1 MTTPPTFERRDPTA
15 ETSHGATGRPA
26 RALGNG
32 QPVYVI
38 AEAGANHDRDLGK
51 ARALIDAAAEARVDA
66 VKFQVYTADGLYSRA
81 TPIFPGETRKPYE
94 VIREVEMPREWEPL
108 LQDHARRRGLDYFAT
123 PFDYEAVDA
132 QARLGVPFIKWA
144 SSEINDLPMLAHAAR
159 HGVPMILSTG
169 MCDLA
174 DIQAAIDAVRGA
186 GNQRIVLLHCSSL
199 YPTPF
204 DEVNLRA
211 MQTMATAFDL
221 PVGYSDHTP
230 GVAVCT
236 AAVALGACVI
246 EKHFTLDRAA
256 PGPDHHYALEPR
268 ELTAMV
274 AAIRA
279 IEASLGS
286 PIKTPS
292 PGERNKRSLSRRSII
307 AARDLRA
314 GEVLRREDVITK
326 RPGLGL
332 EPRLLDV
339 VVGRAVR
346 CDIAEG
352 TPLTWEML

>member
-1 MTTPPTFERRDPTA
+1 
-15 ETSHGATGRPA
+15 
-26 RALGNG
+26 
-32 QPVYVI
+32 VYVI

-51 ARALIDAAAEARVDA
+51 ALAMIDAAAEAGADA

-81 TPIFPGETRKPYE
+81 TPIFPGETRRPWE
-94 VIREVEMPREWEPL
+94 VIREVELPREWQPA
-108 LQDHARRRGLDYFAT
+108 LQTHARGRGLDYFAT
-123 PFDYEAVDA
+123 PFDYEAVDD
-132 QARLGVPFIKWA
+132 QARLGVPIFKWA
-144 SSEINDLPMLAHAAR
+144 SSEITDLPMLAHAAR
-159 HGVPMILSTG
+159 HGTQMILSTG

-174 DIQAAIDAVRGA
+174 DVQAAVDTVRAA

-204 DEVNLRA
+204 DQVNLRA
-211 MQTMATAFDL
+211 MQTLEAAFGL

-230 GVAVCT
+230 GIAVCT

-246 EKHFTLDRAA
+246 EKHFTLDRTAA
-256 PGPDHHYALEPR
+256 GPDHHYALEPR
-268 ELTAMV
+268 QLAEMV

-279 IEASLGS
+279 VEICLGS
-286 PIKTPS
+286 AIKAPS
-292 PGERNKRSLSRRSII
+292 AGERAKRQLSRRSII

-314 GEVLRREDVITK
+314 GEVLKRDDVVTK

-339 VVGRAVR
+339 VVGRTMR
-346 CDIAEG
+346 CDVASG

>member
-1 MTTPPTFERRDPTA
+1 MTFREL
-15 ETSHGATGRPA
+15 GRG
-26 RALGNG
+26 R
-32 QPVYVI
+32 PVYVI

-51 ARALIDAAAEARVDA
+51 ALSMIDAAADAGADA

-81 TPIFPGETRKPYE
+81 TPIFPGETRRPWE
-94 VIREVEMPREWEPL
+94 VIREVELPREWQPA
-108 LQDHARRRGLDYFAT
+108 LQAHARGRGLDYFAT
-123 PFDYEAVDA
+123 PFDYEAVDE
-132 QARLGVPFIKWA
+132 QARLGVPVFKWA
-144 SSEINDLPMLAHAAR
+144 SSEITDLPMLAHAAR
-159 HGVPMILSTG
+159 HGLPMILSTG

-174 DIQAAIDAVRGA
+174 DVQAAVDTVRAA

-199 YPTPF
+199 YPTPL
-204 DEVNLRA
+204 DQVNLRA
-211 MQTMATAFDL
+211 MQTIEAAFGL

-246 EKHFTLDRAA
+246 EKHFTLDRTA

-268 ELTAMV
+268 ELAEMV

-279 IEASLGS
+279 VEACLGS
-286 PIKTPS
+286 PIKAPS
-292 PGERNKRSLSRRSII
+292 AGERDKRTLSRRSII

-314 GEVLRREDVITK
+314 GEVLRREDLITK
-326 RPGLGL
+326 RPGSGL

-339 VVGRAVR
+339 VVGRTVR
-346 CDIAEG
+346 CDVVEG

>member
-1 MTTPPTFERRDPTA
+1 
-15 ETSHGATGRPA
+15 
-26 RALGNG
+26 
-32 QPVYVI
+32 
-38 AEAGANHDRDLGK
+38 
-51 ARALIDAAAEARVDA
+51 
-66 VKFQVYTADGLYSRA
+66 
-81 TPIFPGETRKPYE
+81 
-94 VIREVEMPREWEPL
+94 
-108 LQDHARRRGLDYFAT
+108 
-123 PFDYEAVDA
+123 
-132 QARLGVPFIKWA
+132 
-144 SSEINDLPMLAHAAR
+144 MLAHAAR
-159 HGVPMILSTG
+159 YGIPMLLSTG

-174 DIQAAIDAVRGA
+174 DIQAAVDTVRAA
-186 GNQRIVLLHCSSL
+186 GNERIVLLHCSSL

-230 GVAVCT
+230 GIAVCT

-246 EKHFTLDRAA
+246 EKHITLDRSA

-268 ELTAMV
+268 ELIDMV

-286 PIKTPS
+286 PVKQAS
-292 PGERNKRSLSRRSII
+292 PGERKKRSLSRRSII

-339 VVGRAVR
+339 VVGRTLR
-346 CDIAEG
+346 CDVAEG

>member
-1 MTTPPTFERRDPTA
+1 MSAAKPTDDKPAAKPGRAREIG
-15 ETSHGATGRPA
+15 HGA
-26 RALGNG
+26 
-32 QPVYVI
+32 PVYVI

-51 ARALIDAAAEARVDA
+51 ARALIDAAAEAHADA
-66 VKFQVYTADGLYSRA
+66 VKFQVYTADGLYSRS
-81 TPIFPGETRKPYE
+81 TPIFPGETRRPHE
-94 VIREVEMPREWEPL
+94 VIGEVELPREWEPL
-108 LQDHARRRGLDYFAT
+108 LQDHAARRGLDYFAT
-123 PFDYEAVDA
+123 PFDYAAVDA
-132 QARLGVPFIKWA
+132 QARLGVPFFKWA

-159 HGVPMILSTG
+159 YGVPMILSTG

-174 DIQAAIDAVRGA
+174 DIQAAVDAVRAA
-186 GNQRIVLLHCSSL
+186 GNERITLLHCSSL

-211 MQTMATAFDL
+211 MQTMATAFGL

-230 GVAVCT
+230 GIAVCT

-246 EKHFTLDRAA
+246 EKHITLDRSA

-268 ELTAMV
+268 ELIEMV

-279 IEASLGS
+279 VEASLGS
-286 PIKTPS
+286 PVKTPS
-292 PGERNKRSLSRRSII
+292 PAERKKRALSRRSII

-314 GEVLRREDVITK
+314 GEVLRREDLITK

-339 VVGRAVR
+339 VVGRTVR
-346 CDIAEG
+346 RDIDEG